1 MGKIIAVCISPKKGL
16 PKYPQDE
23 VVVGEKGFV
32 GDVQYFGD
40 RELRQLTLVAKE
52 VVDEISAKL
61 EISIVPGGLA
71 ENILVEG
78 LGDLSLFRVGAYLRT
93 GGVVLEL
100 TGQNDPCKK
109 LNAFHNND
117 FIVREIYGC
126 RGVTAIIKSG
136 VGCKICPGDEIR
148 LI

>member
-1 MGKIIAVCISPKKGL
+1 MGKIIAVCISPRRGL

-32 GDVQYFGD
+32 GDAEYSGG
-40 RELRQLTLVAKE
+40 REFRQLTIVSKE
-52 VVDEISAKL
+52 VVDEVSEKL
-61 EISIVPGGLA
+61 GISIVPGGLA

-78 LGDLSLFRVGAYLRT
+78 LGDLSSFRVGAYLRT
-93 GGVVLEL
+93 GGVVLKL
-100 TGQNDPCKK
+100 TSHHDPCEK
-109 LNAFHNND
+109 LNAFHNNN
-117 FIVREIYGC
+117 FIVKEIYGR

-136 VGCKICPGDEIR
+136 AGCIIRPGDEIR